1 MMRLSRRAL
10 LVGGGAVAAITGLVG
25 GGVLVK
31 NIDPAEALIRA
42 VLRDRFPD
50 IQVTEDDLSRFAG
63 DYLTHKVA
71 PEEIWLLRLA
81 GSVPG
86 VSLSH
91 QLRDRLPGGVRNKLA
106 AFENSVMNMFLL
118 STDFFLRGPEAGPV
132 VSYVAY
138 ADPLVN
144 PCMNPLAR
152 FDA

>member
-10 LVGGGAVAAITGLVG
+10 LVGGGAVAAVAGLVG
-25 GGVLVK
+25 VAVAK
-31 NIDPAEALIRA
+31 NVDPAESLIRA
-42 VLRDRFPD
+42 VIQDRFPD
-50 IQVTEDDLSRFAG
+50 RQVTEDDLSSFAG

-71 PEEIWLLRLA
+71 PDDLWLLRLA
-81 GSVPG
+81 GSMPDL
-86 VSLSH
+86 SLSD
-91 QLRDRLPGGVRNKLA
+91 QLRGRLPGHVRDKLS

>member
-1 MMRLSRRAL
+1 MRLSRRTL
-10 LVGGGAVAAITGLVG
+10 LVGGGAVAAVTGLVG
-25 GGVLVK
+25 GAVVAK
-31 NIDPAEALIRA
+31 NVDPAESLIRA

-71 PEEIWLLRLA
+71 QEEIWLLRVA
-81 GSVPG
+81 GSMPG
-86 VSLSH
+86 ISLSD
-91 QLRDRLPGGVRNKLA
+91 QLRGRLPSHMRDKLA

-118 STDFFLRGPEAGPV
+118 STDFFLRGLEAGPV